1 MFYRLFTLLE
11 TECHQLDLLL
21 PTESDTAVVGAGPS
35 FEDYVAM
42 VRERQKLREQ
52 IDALE
57 LEGDELEGLITWY
70 SLHLPNPELNPNL
83 EVLRQQVQRIT
94 TEKQTSVLKQ

>member
-21 PTESDTAVVGAGPS
+21 PTECDTAVVGAGPS

-42 VRERQKLREQ
+42 RQKLREQ

-70 SLHLPNPELNPNL
+70 TLHLLNPESNPHL
-83 EVLRQQVQRIT
+83 EVLRQEVQRIR
-94 TEKQTSVLKQ
+94 TERQTSVHKQ